1 MTGIRCRSGC
11 HARAVKAVHGDHKQQ
26 GFEKTRMLAL
36 QLLFAA
42 GLASS
47 SPLLPVAANPVRSA
61 YTTLD
66 LKVCQAIKQRGP
78 DRAWLCEGL
87 SGIPVY
93 LAAKNLRHFVSA
105 TQTLGAANSVFSS
118 ASTRA
123 TIEWRFD
130 RRGEQQVPYAM
141 IIRFH
146 TSQQGKRGEVLVVY
160 KVSAAQTC
168 HAAHIDALANDQA
181 IALAR
186 TIADGKAKTFDCSRD
201 PVTEGASGRSPM

>member
-1 MTGIRCRSGC
+1 
-11 HARAVKAVHGDHKQQ
+11 
-26 GFEKTRMLAL
+26 MLQL

-42 GLASS
+42 GLATC
-47 SPLLPVAANPVRSA
+47 SPLLLVAANPVRSA

-78 DRAWLCEGL
+78 NRAWLCEGL

-105 TQTLGAANSVFSS
+105 GSNAATRRAATQTLGAANSVFSS
-118 ASTRA
+118 GSARA

-146 TSQQGKRGEVLVVY
+146 TSHQGKRGDVLVVY

-186 TIADGKAKTFDCSRD
+186 TIADGKAKTFDCSRE